1 MMRRMEAMRPVKVRP
16 LLLSVGI
23 TAAAGFLGGLLAQL
37 VASFVTIQ
45 YDSVFGYV
53 DMKATAR
60 QISA

>member
-1 MMRRMEAMRPVKVRP
+1 MRPVKVRP

-53 DMKATAR
+53 YSDSKLEL
-60 QISA
+60 ILNPIFSKF